1 MPRVYAGLP
10 MSERSA
16 LPRLNALIGEIIER
30 NQFQRSRIPLKRLTS
45 LEHLSELPL
54 TTKDELLRDQAE
66 HPPFGTNLTFALED
80 YTLVFQTSGTI
91 GTPLK
96 VLETPADWRW
106 WRRGF
111 GTVLRAAGLSSADRV
126 ALASSF
132 GPYVQF
138 WASFEAS
145 QEINALTLSLG
156 GMDSLQRLEVLNHYQ
171 ATALICTPSYAL
183 RLAKRAAESD
193 RQEALDSVKRL
204 VCTGEPGASLPA
216 IRSRIEDEWGARCYD
231 HAGLSEVG
239 PFSYPCDAGHG
250 LHLNAGEYL
259 FEVLEQDGD
268 SPVPNGQTGELIV
281 TALGRRGF
289 PVIRYRTG
297 DAVRISPKACPG
309 GHSDP
314 WLPEGIIGRTDDM
327 VVIRGMNVFPSAV
340 EQILREFG
348 GLGEYLITFYTDPNA
363 MDEVKVEAELER
375 ANDAREI
382 QARLRTHLGLRV
394 RIVPLKAGSLPV
406 QPRKARRVDDRRSIA
421 PVLMGTRE

>member
-1 MPRVYAGLP
+1 

-16 LPRLNALIGEIIER
+16 LSRLNALIGEITER
-30 NQFQRSRIPLKRLTS
+30 NQFQRSRIALKSLTS

-66 HPPFGTNLTFALED
+66 HPPFGTNLTFALEE

-96 VLETPADWRW
+96 VLETPADWQW

-111 GTVLRAAGLSSADRV
+111 GTVLRAAGLGSADRV

-145 QEINALTLSLG
+145 QEIEALTLSLG

-183 RLAKRAAESD
+183 RLAKRAAETD

-216 IRSRIEDEWGARCYD
+216 IRSRIEDEWDARCYD

-297 DAVRISPKACPG
+297 DAVRISPQACPG

-314 WLPEGIIGRTDDM
+314 WLPEGIMGRTDDM

-375 ANDAREI
+375 PNDAREI

-421 PVLMGTRE
+421 PVLTGTRE